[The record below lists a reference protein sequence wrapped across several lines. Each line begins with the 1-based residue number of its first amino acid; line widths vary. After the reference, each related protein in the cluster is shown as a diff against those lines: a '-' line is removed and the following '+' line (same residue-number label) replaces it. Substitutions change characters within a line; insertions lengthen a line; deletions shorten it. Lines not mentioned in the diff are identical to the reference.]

1 VSGPLAFDLIVS
13 PSAVATKKMTDDPVA
28 GQADAIIFER
38 WLCCGDRHGREGANL
53 ANKPRRS
60 FRCKDGLCRACGN
73 YLWSAQMILVLN
85 AGSSSLKVEVFDLKL
100 RSVLSGA
107 VTNIGTSGTL
117 SLDGKTDVE
126 TKDHADALTQM
137 LAALATAGI
146 TLDKLTAAAHRVVHG
161 GTILTAP
168 ARVTPQVIAAIESV
182 IPLAPFWHPS
192 LRFPR
197 VELRKHGRRFR
208 R

>member
-1 VSGPLAFDLIVS
+1 
-13 PSAVATKKMTDDPVA
+13 
-28 GQADAIIFER
+28 
-38 WLCCGDRHGREGANL
+38 
-53 ANKPRRS
+53 
-60 FRCKDGLCRACGN
+60 
-73 YLWSAQMILVLN
+73 MILVLN

-182 IPLAPFWHPS
+182 IPLAPLHNPNNLAAIVALADAAPDIRTS
-192 LRFPR
+192 PPVML
-197 VELRKHGRRFR
+197 FR
-208 R
+208 RPNMMLASVVTVSTG

>member
-1 VSGPLAFDLIVS
+1 VSGNALFKAFVYLKGGCAAGIV
-13 PSAVATKKMTDDPVA
+13 T
-28 GQADAIIFER
+28 
-38 WLCCGDRHGREGANL
+38 GA
-53 ANKPRRS
+53 
-60 FRCKDGLCRACGN
+60 
-73 YLWSAQMILVLN
+73 
-85 AGSSSLKVEVFDLKL
+85 KV
-100 RSVLSGA
+100 
-107 VTNIGTSGTL
+107 L

-182 IPLAPFWHPS
+182 IPLAQ
-192 LRFPR
+192 
-197 VELRKHGRRFR
+197 HGRRFR